1 MNNQARLLNPLIRAL
16 PFLIGRWVVEKS
28 NIERLSKE
36 VLQQGAEAALPC
48 NLPDEWLD
56 LLERDLEMIL
66 QEGDHSYLTA
76 PLAMVVHI
84 LFHKHGGKG
93 KEVTFS
99 EEDLFNYLRF
109 LYFEVSLETVRR
121 HTDIAPLPATLETIL
136 TNRDVAW
143 EA

>member
-1 MNNQARLLNPLIRAL
+1 
-16 PFLIGRWVVEKS
+16 VEKS
-28 NIERLSKE
+28 NMERLGKE
-36 VLQQGAEAALPC
+36 VLKQGAEAALPC

-76 PLAMVVHI
+76 PLAIVFHLM
-84 LFHKHGGKG
+84 FHKHGGKG

-109 LYFEVSLETVRR
+109 LYFEISLETVRR
-121 HTDIAPLPATLETIL
+121 NTNIAPAPATLETIL
-136 TNRDVAW
+136 TNRNVSW
-143 EA
+143 EQ

>member
-1 MNNQARLLNPLIRAL
+1 M
-16 PFLIGRWVVEKS
+16 EKS

-36 VLQQGAEAALPC
+36 VFQLGAEAALPC

-76 PLAMVVHI
+76 PLAIVVH
-84 LFHKHGGKG
+84 LMFHKNGGNG

-99 EEDLFNYLRF
+99 EEDLFNYLRY
-109 LYFEVSLETVRR
+109 LHFEIALEGVRR
-121 HTDIAPLPATLETIL
+121 NTNIAPAPATLETIL
-136 TNRDVAW
+136 TNRDVSW
-143 EA
+143 EE